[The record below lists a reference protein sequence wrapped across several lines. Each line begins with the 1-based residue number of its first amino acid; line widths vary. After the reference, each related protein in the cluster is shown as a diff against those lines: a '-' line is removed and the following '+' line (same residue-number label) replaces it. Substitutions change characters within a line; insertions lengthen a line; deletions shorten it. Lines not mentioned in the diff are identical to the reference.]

1 MSVNVGEIAIFSYP
15 PFTSH
20 LGQSELAVRQCV
32 ERLRRAD
39 TAKGLAKSSMEILAH
54 VQSVQDARRRRV
66 EEQLL
71 ALKRERDQAQQR
83 VRGQIYL
90 VLTAIPS

>member
-1 MSVNVGEIAIFSYP
+1 M
-15 PFTSH
+15 
-20 LGQSELAVRQCV
+20 

-39 TAKGLAKSSMEILAH
+39 SAKGLAKSAKEILAH

-71 ALKRERDQAQQR
+71 ALKRERDHALQR
-83 VRGQIYL
+83 VRCQIHL
-90 VLTAIPS
+90 